1 MSKYLASNLRYL
13 RKTKGKTQEQVKNEM
28 QLGERVLSHYEKGSR
43 GLDNELLVDFAKY
56 YGVTVDDLLNV
67 DLRSEQDKSKVVQLQ
82 NKYLKNDLIKQIQE
96 SDIWKQY
103 QKKSEER
110 EKLLQEHK
118 DDGEWLYYDYLDREY
133 EFDEAIKDQENQYDD
148 STWIEL
154 LTDGHY
160 DALDYLFHVMDEMES
175 MAVGVEIFDPIT
187 DLEYRLE
194 RIDKT
199 MVYCAIARSL
209 IKKELD
215 DEEES
220 CKRIHNM
227 DL

>member
-13 RKTKGKTQEQVKNEM
+13 RKVKGKTQEQVQTDL
-28 QLGERVLSHYEKGSR
+28 QLGERVISHYEKGSR

-56 YGVTVDDLLNV
+56 YDVTVDDLLNV
-67 DLRSEQDKSKVVQLQ
+67 DLRSEQDKSKVVRLQ

-118 DDGEWLYYDYLDREY
+118 DDQEWLYYDYMDREI
-133 EFDEAIKDQENQYDD
+133 EFDEATKDPDNQYDD
-148 STWIEL
+148 SQWIEL
-154 LTDGHY
+154 LTEGYHE
-160 DALDYLFHVMDEMES
+160 ALEYIFHVMDEMEN
-175 MAVGVEIFDPIT
+175 MAIGVEIFDPFT
-187 DLEYRLE
+187 ELEYRLE

-215 DEEES
+215 EYEEQWKQMNES
-220 CKRIHNM
+220 NH
-227 DL
+227 